1 MTFVIYDLTFL
12 VLFVIL
18 VSVFLYTRKSNLK
31 KEGLLYLYRTR
42 LGMKLIDYV
51 GGKYKKTLKALSY
64 VSIATGYAL
73 MISMFYL
80 TYSILKIYILRPDVV
95 SAIKVPP
102 ITPLVPYIDKIVP
115 GLPSF
120 FFTYWII
127 IIAIIAITHEFSHG
141 IFMKRY
147 GIKIK
152 STGFG
157 FFPFFLPVFLAAF
170 VEQDDESMTKKKNF
184 EQMAVLSAGTFA
196 NVLTAILFFRILILF
211 FSLAFTPSGVVFDS
225 YQYSYI
231 NSLDIISI
239 NNILVSNAT
248 HQQILDLSNEE
259 GFTEVRT
266 KDELYFSTME
276 LINNSANKEIF
287 EAYNTLVLFDDSPAI
302 NAGLTGAILKVNG
315 VSINS
320 VDELQKEFMKFS
332 VGEIIEIETTE
343 GIYEITLEENPEKKG
358 SPYLGIGFMDQGRTG
373 VIGKVVDSLSPK
385 TSHVNYEPNFGM
397 SEFIYKLIWWI
408 VLISLSV
415 ALVNMLPVGI
425 FDGGRFFYLTI
436 LSITKNKKIAE
447 NFFKVS
453 TYFFLF
459 LLLILMVFWVI
470 SFI

>member
-196 NVLTAILFFRILILF
+196 NVLTAILFFGILILF